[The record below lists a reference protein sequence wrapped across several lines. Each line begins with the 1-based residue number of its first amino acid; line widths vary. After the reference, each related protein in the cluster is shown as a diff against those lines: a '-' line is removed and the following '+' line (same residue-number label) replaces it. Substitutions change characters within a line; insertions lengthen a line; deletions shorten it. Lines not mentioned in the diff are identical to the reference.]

1 MIDLFKSLRK
11 LVLGETWTIPAG
23 VAGALGAAVL
33 TRGVLPN
40 EVWTSTG
47 GFVLAALVITTLL
60 LSLRIGR

>member
-1 MIDLFKSLRK
+1 LIDLIKSLRK

-33 TRGVLPN
+33 TRAVLAN
-40 EVWTSTG
+40 DVWASAG
-47 GFVLAALVITTLL
+47 GFVLAALVIATLL